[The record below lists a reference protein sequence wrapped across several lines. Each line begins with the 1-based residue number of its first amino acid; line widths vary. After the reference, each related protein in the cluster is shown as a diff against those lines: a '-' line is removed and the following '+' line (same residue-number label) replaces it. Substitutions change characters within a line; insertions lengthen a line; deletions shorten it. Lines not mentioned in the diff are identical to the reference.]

1 MFYTLQCHHQVRLAQ
16 QLLGQGLKVEPL
28 NTRLLFASAVLC
40 SSLGRHGDALELL
53 DRGLSNPTGSGNYRV
68 RTGTALALF
77 VSFFRSEVVV
87 SMRTS

>member
-1 MFYTLQCHHQVRLAQ
+1 MRLAQ
-16 QLLGQGLKVEPL
+16 HLLGQGLKVEPL

-68 RTGTALALF
+68 RTGTALAPLCVLLTDLLNF
-77 VSFFRSEVVV
+77 SVV
-87 SMRTS
+87 SASTGFQSVLQ